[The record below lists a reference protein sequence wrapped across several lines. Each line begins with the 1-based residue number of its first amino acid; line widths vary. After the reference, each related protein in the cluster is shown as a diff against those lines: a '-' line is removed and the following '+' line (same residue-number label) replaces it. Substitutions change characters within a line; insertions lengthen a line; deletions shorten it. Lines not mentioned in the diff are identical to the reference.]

1 MVIYFCELK
10 ATYYHTAI
18 TIYEPNGTVHVAQ
31 LQFPNN
37 KSNTMFTTVWCKC
50 NLFAD
55 EEHASLHE
63 GICEGISV
71 SPEVTGTCTCPLL
84 VVDEH

>member
-1 MVIYFCELK
+1 MNTRDLLEKILQRDMVIYFCELK

-37 KSNTMFTTVWCKC
+37 SPPFGVSVTSLQTRNMPLYMK
-50 NLFAD
+50 
-55 EEHASLHE
+55 ASVKGSAYLRK
-63 GICEGISV
+63 
-71 SPEVTGTCTCPLL
+71 
-84 VVDEH
+84 